1 VPDFPQLS
9 PLPEINSGPAS
20 VFPAS
25 GFPASGFP
33 SSLSP
38 TPVHQQPVTPAVP
51 PRQSLAQKAQHIR
64 NEASAAARA
73 KSGGNPVDGADSAFM
88 NFFASTATHDRAHH
102 GAQGM
107 SGPAVAQAS
116 HAPQVYASGSPAAMG
131 EYPTAPGGPP
141 VLREKPNSQKL
152 VGQLVQML
160 KQKVGF
166 SSTSASAAHATDS
179 ASEGAAPSTQA
190 AGPSALSTVVEFSTR
205 MPIPEDATPAQA
217 VGLLRERT
225 ASLKRKAATQSEKA
239 TIEIVALMFQS
250 ILTEERIP
258 SAVRVLF
265 ARLQMPVI
273 RVALAEPEFFE
284 MLEHPARK
292 LIDRMGSC
300 VLGLEG
306 ADVSDDAL
314 IREISRIV
322 QTIEQYPDTG
332 RRVFKLVL
340 DEFEKFLQKHLGNS
354 EFSRKLVGVAQQVEL
369 RETLSIQYTIEIRN
383 LIRDVSINEKVREF
397 LLKTWSEVLA
407 VAAVKHGKNG
417 AKTKLLKEGTSRLI
431 WAAGAKHLR
440 ADRMKLIAEM
450 PSLMQ
455 LLRDGL
461 DTINM
466 DNQAAKELVDM
477 LSRALGDT
485 FKVRTQAID
494 AAQLAAISKRL
505 QNLEEFFSD
514 EDLGDLPIHPED
526 LELMLDM
533 DSQGLTLILQSPA
546 EPGEAAMHWTR
557 EIELGKWFA
566 LEHMGAKATVQYAW
580 HSDMRQLHL
589 LASADGASYLFQARA
604 LAGYLETQKITPL
617 EEEALSLR
625 ATRVA
630 LDKINAQ
637 PESLLD

>member
-1 VPDFPQLS
+1 
-9 PLPEINSGPAS
+9 
-20 VFPAS
+20 
-25 GFPASGFP
+25 
-33 SSLSP
+33 
-38 TPVHQQPVTPAVP
+38 
-51 PRQSLAQKAQHIR
+51 
-64 NEASAAARA
+64 
-73 KSGGNPVDGADSAFM
+73 
-88 NFFASTATHDRAHH
+88 
-102 GAQGM
+102 
-107 SGPAVAQAS
+107 
-116 HAPQVYASGSPAAMG
+116 
-131 EYPTAPGGPP
+131 
-141 VLREKPNSQKL
+141 
-152 VGQLVQML
+152 
-160 KQKVGF
+160 
-166 SSTSASAAHATDS
+166 
-179 ASEGAAPSTQA
+179 
-190 AGPSALSTVVEFSTR
+190 
-205 MPIPEDATPAQA
+205 
-217 VGLLRERT
+217 
-225 ASLKRKAATQSEKA
+225 EKA

-617 EEEALSLR
+617 EEEALSVR

>member
-1 VPDFPQLS
+1 
-9 PLPEINSGPAS
+9 
-20 VFPAS
+20 
-25 GFPASGFP
+25 
-33 SSLSP
+33 
-38 TPVHQQPVTPAVP
+38 
-51 PRQSLAQKAQHIR
+51 
-64 NEASAAARA
+64 
-73 KSGGNPVDGADSAFM
+73 
-88 NFFASTATHDRAHH
+88 
-102 GAQGM
+102 
-107 SGPAVAQAS
+107 
-116 HAPQVYASGSPAAMG
+116 
-131 EYPTAPGGPP
+131 
-141 VLREKPNSQKL
+141 
-152 VGQLVQML
+152 
-160 KQKVGF
+160 
-166 SSTSASAAHATDS
+166 
-179 ASEGAAPSTQA
+179 
-190 AGPSALSTVVEFSTR
+190 
-205 MPIPEDATPAQA
+205 
-217 VGLLRERT
+217 
-225 ASLKRKAATQSEKA
+225 
-239 TIEIVALMFQS
+239 
-250 ILTEERIP
+250 
-258 SAVRVLF
+258 
-265 ARLQMPVI
+265 
-273 RVALAEPEFFE
+273 
-284 MLEHPARK
+284 
-292 LIDRMGSC
+292 
-300 VLGLEG
+300 
-306 ADVSDDAL
+306 
-314 IREISRIV
+314 
-322 QTIEQYPDTG
+322 
-332 RRVFKLVL
+332 
-340 DEFEKFLQKHLGNS
+340 
-354 EFSRKLVGVAQQVEL
+354 
-369 RETLSIQYTIEIRN
+369 
-383 LIRDVSINEKVREF
+383 
-397 LLKTWSEVLA
+397 
-407 VAAVKHGKNG
+407 
-417 AKTKLLKEGTSRLI
+417 
-431 WAAGAKHLR
+431 
-440 ADRMKLIAEM
+440 MKLIAEM

-617 EEEALSLR
+617 EEEALSVR